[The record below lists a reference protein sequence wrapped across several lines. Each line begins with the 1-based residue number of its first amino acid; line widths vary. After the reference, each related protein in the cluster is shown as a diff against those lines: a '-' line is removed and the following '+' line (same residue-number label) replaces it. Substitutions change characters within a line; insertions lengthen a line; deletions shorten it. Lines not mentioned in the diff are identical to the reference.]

1 MGFLDHSTNNI
12 IVDAVL
18 TRKGREFLANNDG
31 SFSIV
36 KFALGDDEVDYSIIK
51 QYGRTVGKEKIEK
64 NTPILEGLTNGSH
77 ALKYRCISLSPATF
91 GGALFY
97 PIASFFGD
105 SSLINNSVV
114 KLSTVNQT
122 QKDFSFRLTME
133 DETSLPEDFQSGNF
147 EILLDNN
154 LVLLSGEVAE
164 FTYPDGT
171 ASYEIPPF
179 TTSNS
184 KVAVRPTLAI
194 KRSLGSTSTFNFY
207 KVKSESFIRTYV
219 TLRHRNSGI
228 TKTIEVQIFNTS
240 ISTKGV

>member
-64 NTPILEGLTNGSH
+64 NTPILEGMTNGAH
-77 ALKYRCISLSPATF
+77 ALKYRCLSLSPATF

-97 PIASFFGD
+97 PIPSFFGD
-105 SSLINNSVV
+105 SSLINNNVV
-114 KLSTVNQT
+114 KLSTINQT
-122 QKDFSFRLTME
+122 TKEFEFRLSME
-133 DETSLPEDFQSGNF
+133 DETSLPEDFQAGNF
-147 EILLDNN
+147 EILLDGNV
-154 LVLLSGEVAE
+154 VLLGGEVAE
-164 FTYPDGT
+164 FTHPDGT
-171 ASYEIPPF
+171 SSYEISPSSV
-179 TTSNS
+179 SNS
-184 KVAVRPTLAI
+184 RVSVRPTLAI

-207 KVKSESFIRTYV
+207 KVKSESYVRTFV
-219 TLRHRNSGI
+219 TVRHRNSGI
-228 TKTIEVQIFNTS
+228 TKTIEVQIYNTA
-240 ISTKGV
+240 ISTTGV